1 MAYKS
6 EFWNDRNVFI
16 TGATGFLGSCL
27 TQMLVSNGANVVA
40 LVRDGIP
47 KSDFYLSGINKEV
60 ISVHGKLEDLT
71 IIKRALNEY
80 DIEHVFHLGAQT
92 QVVTANRSPLDTF
105 ESNIAGTWN
114 VLEAARL
121 APLIKGLVVAS
132 TDKAYGSQKKL
143 PYDESTPLQGEHPYD
158 VSKSCSDLI
167 SQSYFKTYGLPV
179 AITRCGNFYG
189 GGDLN
194 FNRIVPGTI
203 KNIIQGKSPL
213 IRSDGKFVR
222 DYLYIEDAAIAYMLL
237 AENVSKPQIKGEA
250 FNFSTETPTTV
261 LEVANTILSQMK
273 SPLKPKITNEATG
286 EIKEQYLSAKKAKTL
301 LNWKPK
307 YSLQA
312 GLMETILWYKAFFK
326 NQNLGKF
333 V

>member
-6 EFWNDRNVFI
+6 NYWIDKNVFI
-16 TGATGFLGSCL
+16 TGATGFLGSSL
-27 TQMLVSNGANVVA
+27 TQMLVTNGANVVA
-40 LVRDGIP
+40 LVRDGVP
-47 KSDFYLSGINKEV
+47 KSDFYLSGVYRQV

-71 IIKRALNEY
+71 VIKRSLNEY
-80 DIEHVFHLGAQT
+80 DIEHIFHLGAQT

-105 ESNIAGTWN
+105 ESNIMGTWN

-121 APLIKGLVVAS
+121 SSLVKGLVVAS

-158 VSKSCSDLI
+158 VSKSASDLI

-179 AITRCGNFYG
+179 AITRCGNFFG

-203 KNIIQGKSPL
+203 KSVLQGKTPV

-222 DYLYIEDAAIAYMLL
+222 DYLYIEDAAIAYLLL
-237 AENVSKPQIKGEA
+237 AENVARPQIKGEA
-250 FNFSTETPTTV
+250 FNFSTETPTSV
-261 LEVANTILSQMK
+261 LEVVNTILQQMK
-273 SPLKPKITNEATG
+273 SSLKPKITNEATG
-286 EIKEQYLSAKKAKTL
+286 EIKEQYLSAKKAKSL

-312 GLMETILWYKAFFK
+312 GLTETILWYRSFFK